1 MLKLVQRGVNLA
13 IASHTISLGVPTNS
27 ATYLLEEEREMVDLE
42 SKVLDV
48 ISSVRSTIC
57 ALIVL

>member
-1 MLKLVQRGVNLA
+1 MNLA